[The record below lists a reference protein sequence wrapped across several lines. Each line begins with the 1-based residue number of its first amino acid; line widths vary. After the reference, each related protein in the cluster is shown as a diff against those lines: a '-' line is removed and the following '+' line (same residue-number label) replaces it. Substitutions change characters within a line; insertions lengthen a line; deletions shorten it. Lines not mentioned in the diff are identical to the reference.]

1 MEEHV
6 GMIANNPNYTQEA
19 LEKLYDSTSS
29 QPRTTQPVHLP
40 AAGEDIRL
48 NSVSAPATANQ
59 DEVLDRNSTQG
70 YQQNEEDQ

>member
-19 LEKLYDSTSS
+19 LEKLYDSNSS
-29 QPRTTQPVHLP
+29 QPRTTQPVNLP
-40 AAGEDIRL
+40 AGEDIRL

-59 DEVLDRNSTQG
+59 DEVLDRNSD
-70 YQQNEEDQ
+70 DQ

>member
-6 GMIANNPNYTQEA
+6 GMIANNPNYSQEA
-19 LEKLYDSTSS
+19 LERLYDSNTS
-29 QPRTTQPVHLP
+29 QPRTTQPIHLP
-40 AAGEDIRL
+40 HPNGEDIRL

-70 YQQNEEDQ
+70 YHEMDD